1 MDQQEKDTILLIV
14 VTTALIIFFVGLII
28 NLLLY
33 ARNRK
38 LKHLAEVQDIKLHF
52 EKDLLSTRLEV
63 TESTLEEVASDLH
76 DDVGQMLTVAIL
88 ELNRMEGANEAKAA
102 VKAGLESVRTISK
115 SLSPEYMKTIGLQAS
130 IVRMAER
137 LSKNDGL
144 QIELQ
149 LDEGIDS
156 ADQSRDL
163 YIFRILQELVTNTLK
178 YARAT
183 KIEINIWKMTEAMH
197 IVYRDNGIGFSTS
210 EVPENSGLGLVNVR
224 RRVAVLNGT
233 ILIKSTP
240 GNGFIA
246 EMQFPMS

>member
-1 MDQQEKDTILLIV
+1 MDQKNTELIYFLV
-14 VTTALIIFFVGLII
+14 ISTALFVFLTTLVI
-28 NLLLY
+28 NLLLL
-33 ARNRK
+33 ARNRR
-38 LKHLAEVQDIKLHF
+38 LKHETALLEAKAAYEG
-52 EKDLLSTRLEV
+52 DLLSTRLEV

-149 LDEGIDS
+149 LDEGVDS